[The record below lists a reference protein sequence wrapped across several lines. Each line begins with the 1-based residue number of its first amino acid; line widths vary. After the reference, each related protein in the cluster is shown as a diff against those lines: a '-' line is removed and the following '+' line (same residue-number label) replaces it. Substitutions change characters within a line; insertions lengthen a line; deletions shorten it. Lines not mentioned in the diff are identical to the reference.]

1 MDEPRYSVD
10 KKMEIV
16 LLGLRPN
23 ANMESIC
30 ERYSISRSTFRDW
43 KEKFLA
49 GARLGLSRESRETQE
64 IRVKL
69 DEQRRKLKDL
79 LGDDGRSES

>member
-1 MDEPRYSVD
+1 MPEPRYSVD

-16 LLGLRPN
+16 MLSLRPN
-23 ANMESIC
+23 ANIEGIC
-30 ERYSISRSTFRDW
+30 QRFSISRATFREW

-69 DEQRRKLKDL
+69 EDQRRKLREL
-79 LGDDGRSES
+79 LGDEGGGES